1 MDICEKFGLNLKKIR
16 KQQGLTQE
24 QLAELC
30 DLDRTYISSL
40 ERGKRSISLKNI
52 EKLSIALNLH
62 ISELFLF

>member
-1 MDICEKFGLNLKKIR
+1 MDICEEFGLNLKKIR

-52 EKLSIALNLH
+52 EKLSIALNVH